1 MTSYKISRD
10 INGNKTVN
18 VKPANGRGFSI
29 QTNGNLPQ
37 TDRYGVGDWTRGE
50 VLDCVQ
56 KHGSAREKLMMG
68 IGQKTPANTTRKLEA
83 YRKLHEIVSDCVERG
98 VISME
103 TAPDDHYAI
112 MRSLDA
118 CCKVDPEDGGGM

>member
-1 MTSYKISRD
+1 MTYYKMGRD
-10 INGNKTVN
+10 INGNKVLR
-18 VKPANGRGFSI
+18 VRPEGGRGFSI
-29 QTNGNLPQ
+29 QTNGNIPK
-37 TDRYGVGDWTRGE
+37 TDHYGVGNWTHGE

-56 KHGSAREKLMMG
+56 KHGSAREKLVMG
-68 IGQKTPANTTRKLEA
+68 LSLKPSPNPLTA
-83 YRKLHEIVSDCVERG
+83 YRSLHEIVSDCVERG